1 VPNSSQPRRVSCL
14 ISCAL
19 GVFTSLSDGQKQ
31 MNWNYDLLS
40 HCLLVFFSN
49 SLFARSVFGF
59 HRSRRGVVYLSFL
72 STLYAL
78 RSLGDLVLKI
88 HAYEPG
94 RHRATCLYSKNFWDR
109 LQKLWNSAIRC
120 QVVKYRMFF
129 RQNCSLTLHRRE
141 TGTIVDRKAVHSINH
156 QTKN

>member
-1 VPNSSQPRRVSCL
+1 VPNSSSQPR
-14 ISCAL
+14 
-19 GVFTSLSDGQKQ
+19 SLAGSHL
-31 MNWNYDLLS
+31 MWAFLLPFRMARS
-40 HCLLVFFSN
+40 RWIGITICCRTVCSFFFSN

-59 HRSRRGVVYLSFL
+59 HRSRRGVIYLSFL
-72 STLYAL
+72 STPYAL

-88 HAYEPG
+88 HAYEPP
-94 RHRATCLYSKNFWDR
+94 HRATCLYSKNFWDR

-129 RQNCSLTLHRRE
+129 RQNCSLTLHRWE